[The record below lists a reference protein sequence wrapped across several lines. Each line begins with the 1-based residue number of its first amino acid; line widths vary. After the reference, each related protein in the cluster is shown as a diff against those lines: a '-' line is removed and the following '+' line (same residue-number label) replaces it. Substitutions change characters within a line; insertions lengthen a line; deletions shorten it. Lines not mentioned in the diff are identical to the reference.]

1 MWGLELAPSMREWS
15 PVRLFQVELSQLQ
28 RKIFE
33 LLPTNIACRMVEN
46 MKGGDCWGNERG
58 AGGGGG
64 SRQGMI
70 TMTVEQQ
77 SGWLN
82 SCERHQAVV
91 LQLDLCRF
99 TALSQTLEPIQVL
112 SRLCIS
118 GSSLLVRISAI
129 EVRVHGIPVG

>member
-1 MWGLELAPSMREWS
+1 MREWS
-15 PVRLFQVELSQLQ
+15 PVCLFQVELSQLQ

-33 LLPTNIACRMVEN
+33 LLPTNIARRMVEN
-46 MKGGDCWGNERG
+46 GKELG

-64 SRQGMI
+64 SRQRMI
-70 TMTVEQQ
+70 TMIVEQP

-82 SCERHQAVV
+82 SCERYQAVV

-112 SRLCIS
+112 SRRFPQ
-118 GSSLLVRISAI
+118 SLHPMYIRQ
-129 EVRVHGIPVG
+129 